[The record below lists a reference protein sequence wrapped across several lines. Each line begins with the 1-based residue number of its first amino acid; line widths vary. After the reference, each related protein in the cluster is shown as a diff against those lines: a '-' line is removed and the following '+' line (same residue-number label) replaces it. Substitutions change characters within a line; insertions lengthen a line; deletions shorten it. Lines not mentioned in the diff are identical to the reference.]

1 MANISKITLP
11 DGASYDLRDN
21 SKATVGVTQI
31 TIATN
36 DWSNNQVIKTVNGVT
51 SNNSIIVTYAPASRE
66 AYVTSS
72 IYCSAQG

>member
-1 MANISKITLP
+1 MANISRIELP
-11 DGASYDLRDN
+11 NGDFYDLRDN

-66 AYVTSS
+66 TYVTSS